1 MDLYQLATNRA
12 LQERFVETADNQQI
26 KTKIYEV
33 LDFANSCAARLSSE
47 YSVELEETQ
56 NLALRA
62 CFFFLNQLGDRRLK
76 ESDLLP
82 EGEREE
88 DFQKV
93 KDDFELILRFAKKPD
108 DMDAY
113 FFKSEKDR
121 IFEVAIFAALSF
133 MGGNPAIE
141 RVESGAEEV
150 RLSCFEVLMHSL
162 GRARR

>member
-1 MDLYQLATNRA
+1 MELHQLATNRA
-12 LQERFVETADNQQI
+12 LQERFVEAAENEQI
-26 KTKIYEV
+26 KSKIYEV

-56 NLALRA
+56 NLALRC

-88 DFQKV
+88 DFLKV
-93 KDDFELILRFAKKPD
+93 KEDFELILRFAKNPE

-113 FFKSEKDR
+113 FFKSGKER

-141 RVESGAEEV
+141 RVESGAEET

-162 GRARR
+162 DRARS